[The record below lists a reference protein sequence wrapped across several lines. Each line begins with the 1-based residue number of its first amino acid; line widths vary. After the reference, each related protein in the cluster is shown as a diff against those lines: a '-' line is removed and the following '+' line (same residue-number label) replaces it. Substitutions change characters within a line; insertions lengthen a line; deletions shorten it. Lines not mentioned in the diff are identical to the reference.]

1 MRQALTHFL
10 CGLFGCAVVTLT
22 GCATVSEW
30 THLQSPQ
37 VEVAGIKVASVG
49 LTSGTFNVTLRVN
62 NPNRVDLHGTHL
74 AATIDTKGSRFASVD
89 LSNAFDLPKGSAV
102 PIVVP
107 VTLEWSGAN
116 SAVRQLI
123 GSGAVPYSIGG
134 RVTIDTPIGAKGLDF
149 SASGSVSVVR

>member
-1 MRQALTHFL
+1 MRRFALVAL
-10 CGLFGCAVVTLT
+10 CAAVPLS
-22 GCATVSEW
+22 GCATISEW
-30 THLQSPQ
+30 ANLQSPQ

-74 AATIDTKGSRFASVD
+74 AAMIDTKGARFASID

-107 VTLEWSGAN
+107 VTIEWSGAN
-116 SAVRQLI
+116 TAVRQLI
-123 GSGAVPYSIGG
+123 GSGTVPYSIGG

-149 SASGSVSVVR
+149 SGSGTVSVLR